1 MKIRPLVLG
10 IALAVLA
17 DGAPAA
23 AQNLLTNPD
32 FTSSLSGWSSIGTGT
47 AIYSASI
54 GSTALGAVTLSA
66 DVGQTAT
73 IAQCVAVSAASLYD
87 LKHHSHYSGGGG
99 PDSTTTVLVRFFS
112 GAGCTG
118 ADLGTLG
125 TNSNLAVSGINP
137 TNWSSRELLS
147 LAPPAGS
154 VSARVEQSA
163 EYGAV
168 PVRRAVPLSP
178 ATVYGDHSF
187 FGLAGTPVALQTF
200 DVE

>member
-1 MKIRPLVLG
+1 MKARLFVVGL
-10 IALAVLA
+10 ALAVLA
-17 DGAPAA
+17 YGAPAA

-47 AIYSASI
+47 ATYSATI
-54 GSTALGAVTLSA
+54 GSTALGAVVLSA
-66 DVGQTAT
+66 DIGQTVT
-73 IAQCVAVSAASLYD
+73 IAQCVTVSAASAYD

-99 PDSTTTVLVRFFS
+99 PSSSTAVLVRFFS

-118 ADLGTLG
+118 TDLGTLG
-125 TNSNLAVSGINP
+125 VNSNPAVSGINT
-137 TNWSSRELLS
+137 TNWVSRELLS

-154 VSARVEQSA
+154 VSARVEQSLD
-163 EYGAV
+163 YWTV
-168 PVRRAVPLSP
+168 PVRPAVVPSP

-187 FGLAGTPVALQTF
+187 FGLTGTPVSLQTF